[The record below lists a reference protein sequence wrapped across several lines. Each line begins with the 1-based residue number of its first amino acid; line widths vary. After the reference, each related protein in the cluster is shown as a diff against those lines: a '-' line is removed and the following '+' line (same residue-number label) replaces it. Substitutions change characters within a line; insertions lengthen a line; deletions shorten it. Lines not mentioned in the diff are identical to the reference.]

1 MQGEGGFPLLL
12 PAPCLEMTLV
22 LRAVPQMQG
31 SIGKRSAGL
40 TEVQIDSL
48 EVLFPCTD
56 RRTHAHSVLDMNS
69 QT

>member
-12 PAPCLEMTLV
+12 PAPCFSSLV

-40 TEVQIDSL
+40 MEVQIDSL
-48 EVLFPCTD
+48 EVLFPRTD